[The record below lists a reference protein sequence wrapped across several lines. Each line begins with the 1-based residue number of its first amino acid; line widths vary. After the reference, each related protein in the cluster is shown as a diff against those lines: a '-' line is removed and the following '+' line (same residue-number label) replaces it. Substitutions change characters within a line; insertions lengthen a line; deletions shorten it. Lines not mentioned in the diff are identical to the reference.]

1 MVAMPGPPT
10 TPESISSKGGNLNIR
25 RYADSSPAP
34 EPHDANGVS
43 ADEPVAFI
51 PMASVAEGGGWVSA
65 ETRPLADGRKGYTLF
80 QHGDVIIAKITP
92 CFENGQVAL
101 LSDLDT
107 EYGLGST
114 EFPRP
119 AGEALARSAIHLP
132 LDATSRPSARRR
144 SVDDRLGRATGV
156 ILLIS
161 TMMQNPN
168 MAITRCNLS
177 GWYVEPRFR
186 AYAAILS
193 TLAACRT

>member
-1 MVAMPGPPT
+1 MPGPPT

-92 CFENGQVAL
+92 CFENGKVAL

-114 EFPRP
+114 EFHVLRAKPGHDPRFIYHWTRHP
-119 AGEALARSAIHLP
+119 ALLRAGEASMTGSAGQ
-132 LDATSRPSARRR
+132 R
-144 SVDDRLGRATGV
+144 
-156 ILLIS
+156 
-161 TMMQNPN
+161 
-168 MAITRCNLS
+168 
-177 GWYVEPRFR
+177 E
-186 AYAAILS
+186 
-193 TLAACRT
+193 